1 MRTVHIKGAE
11 IPVIGM
17 GTYTIKGPGAA
28 ELIAEALEMGYT
40 YLDSA
45 QMYGNESD
53 ISKGIKLAGAER
65 EDVFVLTKVHPE
77 NTYPDKFLASVEDS
91 LRNLGLDHVDLL
103 LIHWPNPKVPV
114 QHAIAELMKAQ
125 EKGYAKFIGVS
136 NFNISMVQTA
146 LDMGAEIVTNQVEYH
161 CFLNQD
167 KLKNFLQQ
175 HGISLTAYSPLG
187 QGMVIGNP
195 VLKEIGDKYSK
206 TEAQVALRWLIEQD
220 QVLAIPRSSSK
231 KRLASN
237 LEVFDF
243 WLSEEDKQAIDKLRF
258 TNRRMVDWQYSPDW
272 D

>member
-1 MRTVHIKGAE
+1 M
-11 IPVIGM
+11 
-17 GTYTIKGPGAA
+17 
-28 ELIAEALEMGYT
+28 
-40 YLDSA
+40 
-45 QMYGNESD
+45 
-53 ISKGIKLAGAER
+53 
-65 EDVFVLTKVHPE
+65 
-77 NTYPDKFLASVEDS
+77 
-91 LRNLGLDHVDLL
+91 
-103 LIHWPNPKVPV
+103 
-114 QHAIAELMKAQ
+114 
-125 EKGYAKFIGVS
+125 
-136 NFNISMVQTA
+136 
-146 LDMGAEIVTNQVEYH
+146 
-161 CFLNQD
+161 
-167 KLKNFLQQ
+167 QQ